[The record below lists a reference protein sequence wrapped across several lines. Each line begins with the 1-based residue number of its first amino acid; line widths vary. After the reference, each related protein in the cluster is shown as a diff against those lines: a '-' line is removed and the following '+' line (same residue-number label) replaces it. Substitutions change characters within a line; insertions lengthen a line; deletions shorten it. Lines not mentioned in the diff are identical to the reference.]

1 MADFLGLMKQA
12 AELKS
17 KMEAM
22 QAELDQIEVA
32 GASGGGLVTVS
43 LSGKG
48 EMKGVKIDDSL
59 MKPQDKEVVEDLI
72 VAAHADA
79 RRKAEALMQ
88 EKMKSVAGGLPL
100 PPGLEAVLSGFQSPT
115 MPTATAGP
123 EIERLIQLLARLPGL
138 GPRSARR
145 AALFLIKKREQIMA
159 PLATALQTALEK
171 IEICRQCGN
180 IDSQNPCTVCTD
192 LRRDPSIIVV
202 VADVADLWALERA
215 HAVNARYHVLGG
227 TLSPLDGVGPEDL
240 SIDALVSRAHD
251 AAVTEVI
258 LALNATVDGQ
268 TTAHYI
274 TDLLHDAN
282 VKVTRLAH
290 GVPVGGELDY
300 LDEGT
305 LSAAIRQRTLF

>member
-1 MADFLGLMKQA
+1 
-12 AELKS
+12 
-17 KMEAM
+17 
-22 QAELDQIEVA
+22 
-32 GASGGGLVTVS
+32 
-43 LSGKG
+43 
-48 EMKGVKIDDSL
+48 
-59 MKPQDKEVVEDLI
+59 
-72 VAAHADA
+72 
-79 RRKAEALMQ
+79 
-88 EKMKSVAGGLPL
+88 
-100 PPGLEAVLSGFQSPT
+100 
-115 MPTATAGP
+115 MPTATAGT

-159 PLATALQTALEK
+159 PLAAAIQSALEK
-171 IEICRQCGN
+171 IEICRVCGN
-180 IDSQNPCTVCTD
+180 IDTQNPCTVCTD

-202 VADVADLWALERA
+202 VADVADLWALDRA
-215 HAVNARYHVLGG
+215 QAVNARYHVLGG
-227 TLSPLDGVGPEDL
+227 TLSPLDGIGPQDL
-240 SIDALVSRAHD
+240 TIDALISRAHD
-251 AAVTEVI
+251 ATVTEII

-305 LSAAIRQRTLF
+305 LTAAIRQRTTF